1 MPSAAARRSVR
12 ARRAR
17 AWRSATLLADEDED
31 EDEDQDE
38 DDDRERELPW
48 KDPALTPTARLDDD
62 EETELLVAER

>member
-1 MPSAAARRSVR
+1 M
-12 ARRAR
+12 
-17 AWRSATLLADEDED
+17 LADEDED